1 MESYIS
7 ALVVS
12 FGLIIG
18 SFLNVVIYRL
28 PLAIVKKKSV
38 IKKLLWP
45 SSFAPCC
52 KKPLVW
58 FENIP
63 LFSWLFLKG
72 RCRYCKKKISLRYP
86 FVELLTAFVF
96 YFTFIKMGLTY
107 QTILWFYFF
116 AILIPLIWI
125 DIDHF
130 LLPNVLTL
138 NLLVMGLLASFMGI
152 LSLDFKDACLGAVLG
167 FLIPWSVNKLYFL
180 WKKRDG
186 FGGGDFKLLSGI
198 GAWLG
203 WAKIIPILTLSSML
217 ALTYTLLL
225 LVIGKKMTLNTALPF
240 GPFLIISSTFFVF
253 YTHSILIGLSL

>member
-1 MESYIS
+1 MESIS
-7 ALVVS
+7 PVLVIT

-28 PLAIVKKKSV
+28 PLATFKKKSA
-38 IKKLLWP
+38 IKNLLWP
-45 SSFAPCC
+45 PSFAPCC
-52 KKPLVW
+52 KKPIAW

-63 LFSWLFLKG
+63 VFSWLFLQG
-72 RCRYCKKKISLRYP
+72 RCRNCKKKISLRYP
-86 FVELLTAFVF
+86 LIELLTAFVF

-107 QTILWFYFF
+107 QTALWFYFF
-116 AILIPLIWI
+116 SILIPLAYI

-130 LLPNVLTL
+130 LLPDVLTL
-138 NLLVMGLLASFMGI
+138 NLIVMGLLGSFIGF
-152 LSLDFKDACLGAVLG
+152 LSLDFKDSCLGALLG

-203 WAKIIPILTLSSML
+203 WAKIIPILTLSSLL

-225 LVIGKKMTLNTALPF
+225 LVIGKKITLNTALPF
-240 GPFLIISSTFFVF
+240 GPFLIISSAFFVF
-253 YTHSILIGLSL
+253 YTHSTLIGLSL